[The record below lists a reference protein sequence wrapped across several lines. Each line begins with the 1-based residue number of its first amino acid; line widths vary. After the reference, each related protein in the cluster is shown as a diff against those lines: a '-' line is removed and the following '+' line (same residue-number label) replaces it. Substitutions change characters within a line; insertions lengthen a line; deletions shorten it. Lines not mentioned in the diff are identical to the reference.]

1 MSVLRGSDT
10 LKQAYPKINSKFDAL
25 DAKDRELQSNI
36 DTSNRNNAAEIERI
50 DNRIDNIVSQ
60 AGDDNTEIVDARLGA
75 DGKARPT
82 LGTLVR
88 EIHEEVVEPKYT
100 DPIVI
105 EGGIG
110 SIPDNAAE
118 GQVSV
123 GLKGNTF
130 TQIVKNGNF
139 ADGVNGW
146 RGANSDISVKNGIM
160 TSVGN
165 GTHPNPRIEQ
175 VLQNSRNLTPGT
187 KVFLKA
193 TVTVKNPSCKAIAIR
208 AFTSGEI
215 KFVTFARET
224 SIANGKTYILYGI
237 GTVPDGVDSLSVIQ
251 IVHEYSN
258 AEESDGNSI
267 EIKDVMMFNLTQE
280 GLEHLS
286 ADEINKMT
294 PNYLQ
299 TGTKSTVG
307 AMRVKSVGKNL
318 FDKNKTFTDRFLSA
332 EGEWIIYPNRFTTHK
347 IACKPNTSYRIIGG
361 NRTTCRYEDNNGN
374 LVGVTTTRTTVAPA
388 DARFMYVYYGFDIDL
403 RDELMIIEGTND
415 IPYEPYRESNA
426 YVVAA
431 DKDTGEILELRSL
444 PNGTKDEVR
453 DGKLIKRVS
462 NNIDFKKLFNFTDIS
477 DLGTTLRFTATNID
491 RALPNLKHDTS
502 YGQYVFLRNL
512 NIPYIPNFS
521 MDEEHYYIG
530 AGGTTFF
537 IFINKTKLTAQT
549 HQALF
554 EFLEQNQVSLTYQLA
569 QEKIIELQPQSLTIY
584 PNGTVYWEPI
594 VKETAVYNNGIS
606 IDNGIPIK
614 AIEKLYMTDGQT
626 KTEIPIQ
633 NINIAPDGLSFTIV
647 GATDGETYEYI
658 YEYDSSLTTIPTM
671 EIIANKNLKAIVR
684 STDKALTTLNSA
696 VLDLN
701 DFTVAMLLNHEMRLT
716 LLEV

>member
-36 DTSNRNNAAEIERI
+36 DTSNRNNTAEIERI

-110 SIPDNAAE
+110 SIPDNVVE
-118 GQVSV
+118 GQVSSV
-123 GLKGNTF
+123 RIQGLTATNL
-130 TQIVKNGNF
+130 VKNGDFSN
-139 ADGVNGW
+139 GTTGW
-146 RGANSDISVKNGIM
+146 RAENGNITANNNIATHTINNSFRGDIKESGKHKAVI
-160 TSVGN
+160 GN
-165 GTHPNPRIEQ
+165 KLFVRAKVRVT
-175 VLQNSRNLTPGT
+175 NSQ
-187 KVFLKA
+187 
-193 TVTVKNPSCKAIAIR
+193 CQAIR
-208 AFTSGEI
+208 LIIEYLKNNVWVSQDAAGLSNPVENQWYNF
-215 KFVTFARET
+215 FAVLELRDGFDYEDYRLAIRHLYEDENT
-224 SIANGKTYILYGI
+224 ALGKQME
-237 GTVPDGVDSLSVIQ
+237 VKEVIM
-251 IVHEYSN
+251 IDLTAHGLDHLT
-258 AEESDGNSI
+258 AEEVNT
-267 EIKDVMMFNLTQE
+267 ML
-280 GLEHLS
+280 
-286 ADEINKMT
+286 
-294 PNYLQ
+294 PNWFD
-299 TGTKSTVG
+299 GTKSTIG
-307 AMRVKSVGKNL
+307 AFRIRSV
-318 FDKNKTFTDRFLSA
+318 S
-332 EGEWIIYPNRFTTHK
+332 
-347 IACKPNTSYRIIGG
+347 
-361 NRTTCRYEDNNGN
+361 EDE
-374 LVGVTTTRTTVAPA
+374 TQ
-388 DARFMYVYYGFDIDL
+388 
-403 RDELMIIEGTND
+403 
-415 IPYEPYRESNA
+415 ESSA
-426 YVVAA
+426 YVIATDSA
-431 DKDTGEILELRSL
+431 TGEIIELRSL
-444 PNGTKDEVR
+444 PNGTKDEIDVTA
-453 DGKLIKRVS
+453 GKLIKRVS
-462 NNIDFKKLFNFTDIS
+462 DWITLDGSEGVVKDDSEGWRQYSTKTDGLMRYTFLGMKNIVKSTSNQYKGNIYSLNLPSVSADDTYLNKRGIAIDTNGRLCIY
-477 DLGTTLRFTATNID
+477 TTGELIQD
-491 RALPNLKHDTS
+491 
-502 YGQYVFLRNL
+502 
-512 NIPYIPNFS
+512 
-521 MDEEHYYIG
+521 
-530 AGGTTFF
+530 
-537 IFINKTKLTAQT
+537 FINWLSENPITLI
-549 HQALF
+549 
-554 EFLEQNQVSLTYQLA
+554 YQLA

-614 AIEKLYMTDGQT
+614 AIKKLYMTDGQT